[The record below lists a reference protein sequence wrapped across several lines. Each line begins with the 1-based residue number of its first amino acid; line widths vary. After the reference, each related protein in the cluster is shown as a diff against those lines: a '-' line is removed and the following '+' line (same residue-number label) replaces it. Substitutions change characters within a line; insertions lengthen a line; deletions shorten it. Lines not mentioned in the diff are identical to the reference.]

1 MHAVSMY
8 LDTRG
13 NMFKGNRKIT
23 IDEEI
28 KLGTEEMLSHY
39 QCFLLLKKT

>member
-1 MHAVSMY
+1 MHAVSVY

-13 NMFKGNRKIT
+13 NMLKENRKIT

-28 KLGTEEMLSHY
+28 KLGTEVIINVS
-39 QCFLLLKKT
+39 CF

>member
-1 MHAVSMY
+1 MHVISEY

-13 NMFKGNRKIT
+13 NMFKENRKIT

-28 KLGTEEMLSHY
+28 KLGPGEMAQPL
-39 QCFLLLKKT
+39 